1 MGTYKI
7 EEIDMPLNSKDVND
21 LYKIAVKIAT
31 IANED
36 GIKEE
41 MKEKLLVLAK
51 EVGHMSS
58 VLSKYLD

>member
-1 MGTYKI
+1 
-7 EEIDMPLNSKDVND
+7 MPLNSKDVND